1 MSLFWSS
8 WISILSIAC
17 WLFIMGVLIFNL
29 KFKPTTDEDGTTG
42 HEYDG
47 IREYDKPLPKWWLVI
62 FWGTLIWGVG
72 YWILFPSIM
81 PHSWEGITTVEVD
94 GQDVHWSSANE
105 LASDLQSNN
114 QTFVNNFENSIL
126 ADANA
131 TAAMPILADLR
142 KLRNTDGTGTN
153 EQEIKAKLSELAPYV
168 VSLSENAEA
177 QKIGSRLFLQNC
189 AVCHGSNAQGSL
201 DAGLGYPNLTDADW
215 LYGGEAENILTTLH
229 FGRVGGMAAWRDTI
243 GEDGVRA
250 TAEYVLSLS
259 GNPNNLELDKTMV
272 TQGKAIFDTNCV
284 VCHGQDAKGTYAA
297 GAPNLTDNIWLYGN
311 SREDIRETIRHGR
324 AGVMPEWQTKLGDER
339 VMLLAAYVY
348 AISERPD
355 VKADSK
361 EQSIQDN
368 AIAAPEVDANITSS

>member
-17 WLFIMGVLIFNL
+17 WLFILGVLVFNL
-29 KFKPTTDEDGTTG
+29 KFKPKTQDDGTTG

-62 FWGTLIWGVG
+62 FWGTMIWGLA
-72 YWILFPSIM
+72 YWLLFPAII
-81 PHSWEGITTVEVD
+81 PHAWDGITTVQVD
-94 GQDVHWSSANE
+94 GQEVPWSSHNE
-105 LASDLQSNN
+105 LVSDLQSNN
-114 QTFVNNFENSIL
+114 QVFVNNFENSVL
-126 ADANA
+126 ADAGA

-142 KLRNTDGTGTN
+142 QLRRAGDASAN
-153 EQEIKAKLSELAPYV
+153 EQEIKAKLTELAPYV
-168 VSLSENAEA
+168 VSLSENPEA

-201 DAGLGYPNLTDADW
+201 DTGLGYPNLTDADW

-250 TAEYVLSLS
+250 TAEYVLSIS
-259 GNPNNLELDKTMV
+259 GNQNNVELDNTMV
-272 TQGKAIFDTNCV
+272 AQGKAIFDKNCV
-284 VCHGQDAKGTYAA
+284 VCHGQDAKGTYAT

-311 SREDIRETIRHGR
+311 SRDDVRETIRHGR

-348 AISERPD
+348 AISERPT
-355 VKADSK
+355 A
-361 EQSIQDN
+361 Q
-368 AIAAPEVDANITSS
+368 